1 MAGLALIVHRDTPG
15 ANEERLGRILT
26 FFGVPWESLS
36 LADLAGPKSSP
47 NRDRGYA
54 VLGSVETLAA
64 ASALPRAAA
73 VLQGATA
80 LYAYATPNHDA
91 SMRAWST
98 MAGGVWTWRQ
108 LAGDTVPV
116 AITATCPDFAGPMS
130 GIEAVVRPSDED
142 GGVTASNDANA
153 FAPIVSV
160 AGRPAFVR
168 TEHHGVPA
176 YFSATTAI
184 VDIEAP
190 VGGNFYDVKAHFL
203 SAVPLVMF
211 VTSIFRDVTWRP
223 QELGACLIIDD
234 PLLKSRYGFC
244 DFRRL
249 RDSMRQHGFTTNVA
263 FIPWNWRRTSRAAS
277 EFFRREA
284 DVFSVSIHGCDHV
297 AAEFGSAS
305 PDTLETKARLAQ
317 TRMRAHQERTGI
329 AHDPVMVFP
338 QGVFSH
344 ECPPVL
350 KLNGFVAAVNTEIA
364 PVNSGHTRT
373 AVRDVWDTAILAYG
387 TFPIYTRRYAFHGI
401 ENFAF
406 DLLLGKPCFI
416 VAHHEFFRDGGAAL
430 TTLVEK
436 LSSLN
441 CALRWSSP
449 REVIRGAYRRRSDG
463 HVEHVEMYG
472 SELRLTNDSDRE
484 RETCVRKREIDPSL
498 VESVEI
504 DGFRVD
510 VTRAA
515 DAIAFAYRL
524 KPKSQ
529 ALVSVLYRGRPTS
542 SSQPSSVKYHLTVA
556 ARRYMSEIRDEYV
569 APLLP
574 ARVPVAKNLSTQPLN

>member
-1 MAGLALIVHRDTPG
+1 MSVD
-15 ANEERLGRILT
+15 
-26 FFGVPWESLS
+26 GV
-36 LADLAGPKSSP
+36 
-47 NRDRGYA
+47 
-54 VLGSVETLAA
+54 
-64 ASALPRAAA
+64 
-73 VLQGATA
+73 
-80 LYAYATPNHDA
+80 
-91 SMRAWST
+91 
-98 MAGGVWTWRQ
+98 
-108 LAGDTVPV
+108 
-116 AITATCPDFAGPMS
+116 
-130 GIEAVVRPSDED
+130 
-142 GGVTASNDANA
+142 
-153 FAPIVSV
+153 
-160 AGRPAFVR
+160 PAFVR
-168 TEHHGVPA
+168 TEYNGVPA
-176 YFSATTAI
+176 YFSASTAI
-184 VDIEAP
+184 VDIDAP

-211 VTSIFRDVTWRP
+211 VTSIFRDVMWRP

-244 DFRRL
+244 DFPRL

-263 FIPWNWRRTSRAAS
+263 FIPWNWRRTTRAAS

-305 PDTLETKARLAQ
+305 PETLDNKARLAQ
-317 TRMRAHQERTGI
+317 TRMQAHQQRTGI
-329 AHDPVMVFP
+329 EHDPVMVFP

-364 PVNSGHTRT
+364 PVNDGHART

-441 CALRWSSP
+441 CTLRWSSP
-449 REVIRGAYRRRSDG
+449 REVIRRAYRRRSDG
-463 HVEHVEMYG
+463 NIEHVEMYG
-472 SELRLTNDSDRE
+472 SELRLTNDSDR
-484 RETCVRKREIDPSL
+484 
-498 VESVEI
+498 
-504 DGFRVD
+504 
-510 VTRAA
+510 
-515 DAIAFAYRL
+515 DA
-524 KPKSQ
+524 
-529 ALVSVLYRGRPTS
+529 
-542 SSQPSSVKYHLTVA
+542 
-556 ARRYMSEIRDEYV
+556 
-569 APLLP
+569 
-574 ARVPVAKNLSTQPLN
+574 